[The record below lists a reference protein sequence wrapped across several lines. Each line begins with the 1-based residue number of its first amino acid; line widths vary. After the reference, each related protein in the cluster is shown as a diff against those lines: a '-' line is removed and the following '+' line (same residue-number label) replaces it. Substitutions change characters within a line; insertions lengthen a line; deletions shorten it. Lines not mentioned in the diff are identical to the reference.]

1 MENNR
6 IEDLP
11 QNSPRFYYGYIVA
24 IATFLIM
31 VVSQGVYF
39 SFGVFFNPVI
49 AEFGW
54 SRAMTAG
61 AFSLSHVLGG
71 VLAPITGRL
80 SDRWGPRVVL
90 IFCGIILGFG
100 YFLMS
105 QISTVWQF
113 YVFYGVI
120 IGIGMSGAWVPL
132 LSTIARWFIGRR
144 SLMTGVAIS
153 GAMIGGTIAPF
164 IADLLISNYTW
175 RTSFLIL
182 GITIMIVVILA
193 ALFLKRN
200 PVKKGHTS
208 LDYDQGQSTKLES
221 DTKSLSLKDAI
232 HFKQFWLINMALFCL
247 GLCIFSIHIHIV
259 PHAIDLG
266 FSRVTAVSMLS
277 IMAGVG
283 ILGSAVFG
291 IAGDKIGNRRT
302 VAIGFILMS
311 ITLFWLIPA
320 TLVWKLYLFAVI
332 FGFIQGGIAAL
343 ESPLTADYFG
353 IKSLGVIYGFI
364 TFSFTAGAALG
375 PVFAGYIFDVT
386 NSYQVAFLIYGSIAF
401 VGFILIQILRPIKE
415 VANE

>member
-1 MENNR
+1 
-6 IEDLP
+6 
-11 QNSPRFYYGYIVA
+11 
-24 IATFLIM
+24 M

-54 SRAMTAG
+54 SRATTAG

-71 VLAPITGRL
+71 VLAPITGRF

-90 IFCGIILGFG
+90 IFCGTILGLG

-132 LSTIARWFIGRR
+132 LSTIARWFVERR
-144 SLMTGVAIS
+144 SLMTGIVIS
-153 GAMIGGTIAPF
+153 GAMIGGTIAPL

-175 RTSFLIL
+175 RTSFIIL
-182 GITIMIVVILA
+182 GTTIMTVVILA

-200 PVKKGHTS
+200 PVQKEQTLLNS
-208 LDYDQGQSTKLES
+208 DQSRSAKMES
-221 DTKSLSLKDAI
+221 DTKSIGLKDVI
-232 HFKQFWLINMALFCL
+232 HFKQFWLINIALFCL
-247 GLCIFSIHIHIV
+247 GLCIFSINIHIV

-266 FSRVTAVSMLS
+266 FSRVTAVSILS

-283 ILGSAVFG
+283 ILGSALLG
-291 IAGDKIGNRRT
+291 IAGDKMGNRRT
-302 VAIGFILMS
+302 IVIGFIVMS

-320 TLVWKLYLFAVI
+320 SLIWELYLFAIV

-343 ESPLTADYFG
+343 ESPLVADYFG
-353 IKSLGVIYGFI
+353 VKSLGLIYGFI
-364 TFSFTAGAALG
+364 TFSFTGGAALG
-375 PVFAGYIFDVT
+375 PVFAGWIFDVT
-386 NSYQVAFLIYGSIAF
+386 NSYQVAFLIYGSIAI
-401 VGFILIQILRPIKE
+401 VGLVLIQVLGPKTTL
-415 VANE
+415 ANT